1 MYIRIIICNIIKV
14 KYYVFQ
20 KVIVSKYLYDYGR
33 VEMVEYEWLIIICI
47 ENIFEFVFILL
58 RKYFLIWIWV
68 M

>member
-58 RKYFLIWIWV
+58 REYFLIWIWV

>member
-14 KYYVFQ
+14 KIYVFQ

-68 M
+68 T

>member
-68 M
+68 T